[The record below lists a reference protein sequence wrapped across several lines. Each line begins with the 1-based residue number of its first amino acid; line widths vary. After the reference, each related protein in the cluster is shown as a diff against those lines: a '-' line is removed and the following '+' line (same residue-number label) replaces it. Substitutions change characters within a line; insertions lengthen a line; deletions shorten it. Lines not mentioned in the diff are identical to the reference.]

1 MKKKIIYFLVI
12 CMLML
17 SGCSLSNS
25 RFDGD
30 KTDKDY
36 DYRQMYLD
44 NDTKDL
50 TDKDLEAFNEAT
62 RVYNL
67 YIKSCD
73 NDFKKVVAAH
83 DYIIRNCIY
92 NVEGID
98 NDSLTDDD
106 FSTYGV

>member
-1 MKKKIIYFLVI
+1 MKKKIIYILVI

-17 SGCSLSNS
+17 CGCSLSNS

-30 KTDKDY
+30 ETDKDY

-83 DYIIRNCIY
+83 D
-92 NVEGID
+92 
-98 NDSLTDDD
+98 
-106 FSTYGV
+106 